1 MNHTHK
7 EGFRCKHT
15 DCKYRAQNPDGHHK
29 PWSCNYSDIEGIT
42 RHKAYGKSCP
52 PEICPFYKPG
62 ERTLIKTNP
71 FTTLTQPV
79 KTGPAPRGPRYDWE
93 GEARRL
99 WLEGRS
105 DAEVAEIMGCSVNYA
120 GKIRLQ
126 MGMLSQRGRRTAKKR
141 IPGELLKKLYA
152 AGLNDDQIARA
163 RGTNAPNVRKWRI
176 EIGLAANGP
185 KVKNPDKAREI
196 YNNIMKEESNGQ
208 A

>member
-1 MNHTHK
+1 MSDAHA
-7 EGFRCKHT
+7 EGLRCKHT
-15 DCKYRAQNPDGHHK
+15 DCKYRAQDEDHPK
-29 PWSCNYSDIEGIT
+29 PWNCNYSDIEGIT

-79 KTGPAPRGPRYDWE
+79 KTGPVPRGPRYDWE

-99 WLEGRS
+99 WLEGKS

-126 MGMLSQRGRRTAKKR
+126 MGMLSQRGRRAAKKR

-152 AGLNDDQIARA
+152 AGLNDEQIARE
-163 RGTNAPNVRKWRI
+163 RGANAPNVRKWRI

>member
-1 MNHTHK
+1 MNHAHA
-7 EGFRCKHT
+7 EGLRCKHT
-15 DCKYRAQNPDGHHK
+15 DCKYRAQGEDHPK
-29 PWSCNYSDIEGIT
+29 PWGCNYSDIEGIT
-42 RHKAYGKSCP
+42 RHKAYGKPCP
-52 PEICPFYKPG
+52 PESCPFYKPG
-62 ERTLIKTNP
+62 ERIRMKTAP
-71 FTTLTQPV
+71 FTTLPQPV
-79 KTGPAPRGPRYDWE
+79 KTGPFPCGPRYDWE

-105 DAEVAEIMGCSVNYA
+105 DAEVAQIMGCSAHYA
-120 GKIRLQ
+120 GKIRLR
-126 MGMLSQRGRRTAKKR
+126 MGIPSQQYRRTAKKR

-152 AGLNDDQIARA
+152 AGLNDEQIARA

-176 EIGLAANGP
+176 EIGVAANGP